1 MTDDRLLSHT
11 ISYLRFP
18 LTVAV
23 VFIHFN
29 ISRKGIS
36 VHGVNYGTD
45 NPDWYIY
52 LINFVSYVIAS
63 IAVPLFF
70 FISGFLLF
78 KQKEFNAVIYKK
90 KLLSRVK
97 TLLIPYFLWN
107 LVAIVWQAIR
117 LMPVLSPLFPG
128 AYKTEVHFSIIRIFN
143 TFFDYTLQNGIFV
156 SPIGYTMTELNNEPY
171 PIDIPL
177 WYIRDLFL
185 MVIISPIIYWFIRR
199 FNVWYITI
207 LGIAWCVK
215 SAYLPNGGYIS
226 MLITALFFF
235 SWGGFHGINEINF
248 VKEMKKFKFSIILYL
263 PIAVLDTL
271 SIYTPYNSYIHNI
284 GIFIGLITVVNIA
297 SQLLE
302 SGKVHTRD
310 ILINSTFFVFALHK
324 LIIDDV
330 AKVLFSLLHLPDNT
344 FVMLLFYLFVPIITI
359 AICISI
365 YNIIHKSFPQ
375 ICNILTGGR

>member
-1 MTDDRLLSHT
+1 
-11 ISYLRFP
+11 
-18 LTVAV
+18 
-23 VFIHFN
+23 
-29 ISRKGIS
+29 
-36 VHGVNYGTD
+36 
-45 NPDWYIY
+45 
-52 LINFVSYVIAS
+52 
-63 IAVPLFF
+63 
-70 FISGFLLF
+70 
-78 KQKEFNAVIYKK
+78 
-90 KLLSRVK
+90 
-97 TLLIPYFLWN
+97 
-107 LVAIVWQAIR
+107 
-117 LMPVLSPLFPG
+117 
-128 AYKTEVHFSIIRIFN
+128 
-143 TFFDYTLQNGIFV
+143 V

-177 WYIRDLFL
+177 WYIRDLFM
-185 MVIISPIIYWFIRR
+185 MVIISPIIYWMIRR
-199 FNVWYITI
+199 FNVWYIAI
-207 LGIAWCVK
+207 LGIAWCIK

-248 VKEMKKFKFSIILYL
+248 VKEMKKFKYSIILYL

-330 AKVLFSLLHLPDNT
+330 AKIIFSLLHLPDNT
-344 FVMLLFYLFVPIITI
+344 FIMLLFYVFVPIITI
-359 AICISI
+359 VICISI
-365 YNIIHKSFPQ
+365 YNIIHKTVPQ
-375 ICNILTGGR
+375 ICIIFTGGR